1 MIVFR
6 KLFKVF
12 SKQQQQQQSDTHFLR
27 VVKKVTTFLQKT
39 HKKTRKIN
47 FLNKNNKHFLL
58 TKIFLL
64 FIYLFLFSQCENL
77 PQKTPIATSKKFPM
91 SFV

>member
-12 SKQQQQQQSDTHFLR
+12 SKQQQQQIDTHFLR
-27 VVKKVTTFLQKT
+27 VSQKVTTFLQKNPP
-39 HKKTRKIN
+39 KKKEN
-47 FLNKNNKHFLL
+47 KFLNKNTKHFFV

-64 FIYLFLFSQCENL
+64 FIYLF
-77 PQKTPIATSKKFPM
+77 I
-91 SFV
+91 